1 MPKPVLL
8 KIFEDITIRYTA
20 RTARG
25 SYLQEFEV
33 VKRPNPE
40 PITLEKLA
48 EYVENLNQRFPDR
61 EFYLDEKVIDGK
73 RFIILTQK
81 KRPEKKIEELKREI
95 AKARVERESI
105 LTEIIGLGKV
115 IEAVKQ
121 KRREIIKKLRWID
134 ECFPPIKLLLKPLER
149 YLKKR
154 DRLLRGKLG
163 ELGKRYK
170 QLSELEAKLTEKI
183 KTLVEELEKIQKK
196 GIDGVIPL
204 YFDLEA
210 QEVYIP
216 KTVWERKRKNAAF
229 IIHRTLG
236 ALGYATTRYVRTVGR
251 VVRP

>member
-1 MPKPVLL
+1 MPKVVLL
-8 KIFEDITIRYTA
+8 KIFEDVKIRYTA

-48 EYVENLNQRFPDR
+48 EYVTNLNQRFPDR

-73 RFIILTQK
+73 KFIVLSQK
-81 KRPEKKIEELKREI
+81 RRPEKKIKELEKEI
-95 AKARVERESI
+95 AKAREEREAI

-134 ECFPPIKLLLKPLER
+134 ECFPPIKLLLKPLEK
-149 YLKKR
+149 YLRRK
-154 DRLLRGKLG
+154 DRPLRRKLR

-183 KTLVEELEKIQKK
+183 KTLLEELEKIQRK

-204 YFDLEA
+204 YFDLEN

-216 KTVWERKRKNAAF
+216 KTVWEKKRKNAAF
-229 IIHRTLG
+229 IIHRCLG
-236 ALGYATTRYVRTVGR
+236 ALGLATTRYVRTVGR
-251 VVRP
+251 VVKP

>member
-1 MPKPVLL
+1 MPKVHLL
-8 KIFEDITIRYTA
+8 KIFEDIKPRYRA

-48 EYVENLNQRFPDR
+48 EYVESLNRRFPDR

-73 RFIILTQK
+73 RFIILSQK
-81 KRPEKKIEELKREI
+81 RRPEKKIKELERAI
-95 AKARVERESI
+95 AEARIERESV
-105 LTEIIGLGKV
+105 LNELIGLGKV
-115 IEAVKQ
+115 IRAVKR
-121 KRREIIKKLRWID
+121 KRREIIKKLRWLD
-134 ECFPPIKLLLKPLER
+134 ECFPPIRLLLKPLER
-149 YLKKR
+149 YLKKK

-163 ELGKRYK
+163 KLGKRYK
-170 QLSELEAKLTEKI
+170 QLSQLEAKLTEKI
-183 KTLVEELEKIQKK
+183 KALAEELERIQKK
-196 GIDGVIPL
+196 GIEGVIPL

-210 QEVYIP
+210 QAVYIP
-216 KTVWERKRKNAAF
+216 KTVWEQKRRNAAYV
-229 IIHRTLG
+229 IHRCLG